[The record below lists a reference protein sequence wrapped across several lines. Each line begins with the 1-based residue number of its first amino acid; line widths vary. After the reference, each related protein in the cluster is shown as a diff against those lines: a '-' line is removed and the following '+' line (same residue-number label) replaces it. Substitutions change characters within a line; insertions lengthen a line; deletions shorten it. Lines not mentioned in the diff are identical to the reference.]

1 MQSTEVSAMR
11 HGFLRHTTLLAL
23 ACAAGLTVY
32 GCNRDYESKDENAT
46 TNDQY
51 SDTGTGTGTGVLPMD
66 QGADDSA
73 IKDRVQTQIQ
83 NDPRFGDVDIDID
96 DGVVTIDGK
105 VKSQEDLD
113 AVAQMVRQ
121 TQGVRDVKL
130 DVKVETNNPDTTP
143 TH

>member
-1 MQSTEVSAMR
+1 MR

-32 GCNRDYESKDENAT
+32 GCNRDYESKDDAT

-51 SDTGTGTGTGVLPMD
+51 SDTGTGTGTLPMD
-66 QGADDSA
+66 NGANDSA
-73 IKDRVQTQIQ
+73 IKDKVVAQLR

-96 DGVVTIDGK
+96 DGVVSIDGK
-105 VKSQEDLD
+105 VKSQEDLQ
-113 AVAQMVRQ
+113 AVEQLVRQ
-121 TQGVRDVKL
+121 TPGVRDVHL
-130 DVKVETNNPDTTP
+130 EVTVESNNPDTTP

>member
-1 MQSTEVSAMR
+1 MR

-32 GCNRDYESKDENAT
+32 GCNRDYESEDDNA

-51 SDTGTGTGTGVLPMD
+51 SDTGTGTGTGALPMD
-66 QGADDSA
+66 KGANDSA
-73 IKDRVQTQIQ
+73 IKDKVEAQLR

-96 DGVVTIDGK
+96 DGVVSIDGK

-113 AVAQMVRQ
+113 AVTQIVRQ
-121 TQGVRDVKL
+121 TPGVRDVHL
-130 DVKVETNNPDTTP
+130 EVTVESNNPDTTP